1 MPPEEIAMRHTLLSF
16 LVVALVSCAPPLAA
30 QTTSKPATTAK
41 PAATPAAAKPAAAA
55 QKPPVEKTT
64 ATTLLDLNSA
74 SKADL
79 QALPGIGEKYAQKIL
94 DGRPYQRKDQ
104 LVSKK
109 IIPQSTYDKIK
120 DQLIA
125 TQAK

>member
-1 MPPEEIAMRHTLLSF
+1 MRHKLLSIV
-16 LVVALVSCAPPLAA
+16 VVALVSCALPLAA
-30 QTTSKPATTAK
+30 QTAKPATGATAK
-41 PAATPAAAKPAAAA
+41 PAAKPSGAAKPAAA
-55 QKPPVEKTT
+55 QKPATEKTT
-64 ATTLLDLNSA
+64 AGKLLDLNSA

-79 QALPGIGEKYAQKIL
+79 EALPGIGEKYAQRII

-109 IIPQSTYDKIK
+109 IIPQGTYDKIK

>member
-1 MPPEEIAMRHTLLSF
+1 MRHKLLSIV
-16 LVVALVSCAPPLAA
+16 VVALVSCALPLAA
-30 QTTSKPATTAK
+30 QTAKPATGTTAK
-41 PAATPAAAKPAAAA
+41 PAAKPSGAAKPATAA
-55 QKPPVEKTT
+55 QKPAAEKTT
-64 ATTLLDLNSA
+64 AGKLLDLNSA

-79 QALPGIGEKYAQKIL
+79 EGLPGIGEKYAQKII

-109 IIPQSTYDKIK
+109 IIPQGTYDKIK

>member
-1 MPPEEIAMRHTLLSF
+1 MRHKLLSF
-16 LVVALVSCAPPLAA
+16 LVVALVSCALPLAA
-30 QTTSKPATTAK
+30 QTTSKPATGTTK
-41 PAATPAAAKPAAAA
+41 SSAAKPGAAA
-55 QKPPVEKTT
+55 QKPGVEKTT
-64 ATTLLDLNSA
+64 AAKLLDLNSA

-79 QALPGIGEKYAQKIL
+79 EALPGIGEKYAQKIV

-109 IIPQSTYDKIK
+109 IIPQGTYDKIK

>member
-1 MPPEEIAMRHTLLSF
+1 MTLI
-16 LVVALVSCAPPLAA
+16 VVTLVSFALPLAA
-30 QTTSKPATTAK
+30 QTAKPGTTAK
-41 PAATPAAAKPAAAA
+41 PTTAAKPAAQA
-55 QKPPVEKTT
+55 KPATEKTA
-64 ATTLLDLNSA
+64 ATKLLDLNSA

-79 QALPGIGEKYAQKIL
+79 QALPGIGEKYAQKII

-109 IIPQSTYDKIK
+109 IIPQGTYDKIK

>member
-1 MPPEEIAMRHTLLSF
+1 MRHKLFSIV
-16 LVVALVSCAPPLAA
+16 VVALVSCALPLAA
-30 QTTSKPATTAK
+30 QTAKPATGTTAK
-41 PAATPAAAKPAAAA
+41 PTAKPSGAAKPAAA
-55 QKPPVEKTT
+55 QKPAAEKST
-64 ATTLLDLNSA
+64 ATKLLDLNSA

-79 QALPGIGEKYAQKIL
+79 ESLPGIGEKYSQKII

-109 IIPQSTYDKIK
+109 IIPQGTYDKIK

>member
-1 MPPEEIAMRHTLLSF
+1 MRHKLLSIV
-16 LVVALVSCAPPLAA
+16 VVALVSCALPLAA
-30 QTTSKPATTAK
+30 QTAKPAAGATAK
-41 PAATPAAAKPAAAA
+41 PAAKPSGAAKPAAA
-55 QKPPVEKTT
+55 QKPAAEKTT
-64 ATTLLDLNSA
+64 ATKLLDLNSA

-79 QALPGIGEKYAQKIL
+79 QALPGIGEKYAQKII

-109 IIPQSTYDKIK
+109 IIPQGTYDKIK

>member
-1 MPPEEIAMRHTLLSF
+1 MRKLLTLI
-16 LVVALVSCAPPLAA
+16 VVTLVSFALPLAA
-30 QTTSKPATTAK
+30 QTAKPGTTAK
-41 PAATPAAAKPAAAA
+41 PTTAAKPAAQAKPAA
-55 QKPPVEKTT
+55 EKTA
-64 ATTLLDLNSA
+64 ATKLLDLNSA

-79 QALPGIGEKYAQKIL
+79 QALPGIGEKYAQKII

-109 IIPQSTYDKIK
+109 IIPQGTYDKIK

>member
-1 MPPEEIAMRHTLLSF
+1 MRKLF
-16 LVVALVSCAPPLAA
+16 AILVVTLVSFALPLAA
-30 QTTSKPATTAK
+30 QTAKPGATAK
-41 PAATPAAAKPAAAA
+41 PTTAAKPAAQA
-55 QKPPVEKTT
+55 KPATEKTA
-64 ATTLLDLNSA
+64 ATKLLDLNSA

-79 QALPGIGEKYAQKIL
+79 QALPGIGEKYAQKII

-109 IIPQSTYDKIK
+109 IIPQGTYDKIK

>member
-1 MPPEEIAMRHTLLSF
+1 MRRKLCSL
-16 LVVALVSCAPPLAA
+16 LVVTLVSWALPLAA
-30 QTTSKPATTAK
+30 QTTAKPATGTTAK
-41 PAATPAAAKPAAAA
+41 PAAKPTVAVQKPA
-55 QKPPVEKTT
+55 VEKTT
-64 ATTLLDLNSA
+64 ATRLLDLNSA

-79 QALPGIGEKYAQKIL
+79 EALPGIGEKYSQKIIA
-94 DGRPYQRKDQ
+94 GRPYQRKDQ

-109 IIPQSTYDKIK
+109 IIPQATYDKIK

>member
-1 MPPEEIAMRHTLLSF
+1 MRHKLLSIV
-16 LVVALVSCAPPLAA
+16 VVALVSVALPLAA
-30 QTTSKPATTAK
+30 QTAKPATGTTAK
-41 PAATPAAAKPAAAA
+41 PAKPAAAA
-55 QKPPVEKTT
+55 QKPATEKTT
-64 ATTLLDLNSA
+64 AGKLLDLNSA

-79 QALPGIGEKYAQKIL
+79 EALPGIGEKYAQRII

-109 IIPQSTYDKIK
+109 IIPQGTYDKIK